1 LTVDAA
7 TSQQEESVTTD
18 QGGHERGL
26 RANAIGLGGDVIVA
40 VANVAPS
47 SAVAFTLALLLTL
60 TGLASPLVVVIVGA
74 LMLCVTLGYAAMN
87 RWRPSAGAPYV
98 WVGEA
103 TTPVAGIGTGLMQ
116 ALGATLFN
124 IGNITLAGAY
134 LLFVVSPSS
143 TFPKAVTWL
152 IAAAIMGVLL
162 WISIRGL
169 RPSVWVQTGLIVIE
183 YASVISFVILALIHE
198 ASGAGGASLPSIH
211 DFSFASNIGGIRGLA
226 NAGVTC
232 AVLYAGWEAVAV
244 VGEESTKSRQNPGR
258 AMIASVAFLL
268 IWFTGLIMVF
278 QSIASQKTLLAH
290 GGDVLAYAGQL
301 VAPGLAGRILPLA
314 VLIAVIGTT
323 QLQMT
328 EASRILYAFARDRL
342 LPGFLGKINA
352 NHGTPWAAL
361 TVLGLIP
368 PIFLIPY
375 LASSSFFTIIT
386 NIISSGGEL
395 YLFLYFVVAVSS
407 VWFFRSQLRQSGRTM
422 LVGGILPLLGGLL
435 MLVLCVYGMTTEKG
449 VVTGVALGIIALCY
463 LVAFII
469 VRVVRD
475 SPFLDELQRR
485 RAAGISGPDAE
496 PAPAADVKGA
506 ADA

>member
-1 LTVDAA
+1 MTVEQDGP
-7 TSQQEESVTTD
+7 Q
-18 QGGHERGL
+18 RGL

-60 TGLASPLVVVIVGA
+60 TGLASPLIVLLVGL

-103 TTPVAGIGTGLMQ
+103 TSPVAGIGTGLLS

-169 RPSVWVQTGLIVIE
+169 RPSVWVQTTLIVIE
-183 YASVISFVILALIHE
+183 YASVISFLILALIHE
-198 ASGAGGASLPSIH
+198 ASHAGGATLPSWS
-211 DFSFASNIGGIRGLA
+211 DFSFGSNIGGIHGVA

-232 AVLYAGWEAVAV
+232 AVLYAGWEATSV
-244 VGEESTKSRQNPGR
+244 VSEESTKPRHNPGR
-258 AMIASVAFLL
+258 AMVASVAFLI
-268 IWFTGLIMVF
+268 IWFTVLVMVF
-278 QSIASQKTLLAH
+278 QGITNQKTLLAH
-290 GGDVLAYAGQL
+290 GGDVLAYAGSL
-301 VAPGLAGRILPLA
+301 LAPGLAGRILPLA

-328 EASRILYAFARDRL
+328 ESSRLLYAFARDRL
-342 LPGFLGKINA
+342 LPRFLGQISQK
-352 NHGTPWAAL
+352 HQTPWAAL
-361 TVLGLIP
+361 AVLGLIP

-375 LASSSFFTIIT
+375 LASSSFFKVIT
-386 NIISSGGEL
+386 DIISSGGEL
-395 YLFLYFVVAVSS
+395 YLFMYFMVAVSS
-407 VWFFRSQLRQSGRTM
+407 VWFYRSQLTKSGRS
-422 LVGGILPLLGGLL
+422 LLLGGILPLIGGGV
-435 MLVLCVYGMTTEKG
+435 MLVLCIYGMTTEAG
-449 VVTGVALGIIALCY
+449 VVTGVALGILVLCY
-463 LVAFII
+463 ALAFII
-469 VRVVRD
+469 VRTAKD
-475 SPFLDELQRR
+475 SPFLEELQRR
-485 RAAGISGPDAE
+485 RTAGLSGPDEELAQVPGPAE
-496 PAPAADVKGA
+496 G

>member
-1 LTVDAA
+1 
-7 TSQQEESVTTD
+7 VTTD
-18 QGGHERGL
+18 QGGSQRGL

-74 LMLCVTLGYAAMN
+74 LMLCVTLGYSAMN

-103 TTPVAGIGTGLMQ
+103 TTPGLGIGTGLLS

-134 LLFVVSPSS
+134 LLFVVSPST

-169 RPSVWVQTGLIVIE
+169 RPSVVVQTALLVIE
-183 YASVISFVILALIHE
+183 YVSVITFVILALIHE
-198 ASGAGGASLPSIH
+198 AGGSGGATLPSAS

-244 VGEESTKSRQNPGR
+244 VGEESTKPRQNPGR
-258 AMIASVAFLL
+258 AMIGSVAFLL
-268 IWFTGLIMVF
+268 VWFTGLIMVF
-278 QSIASQKTLLAH
+278 QGVASQKTLLAH
-290 GGDVLAYAGQL
+290 GGDVLAYAGSL
-301 VAPGLAGRILPLA
+301 LAPGIWGRILPLA

-342 LPGFLGKINA
+342 LPGFLGKISER
-352 NHGTPWAAL
+352 HQTPWVAL
-361 TVLGLIP
+361 TILGLIP

-375 LASSSFFTIIT
+375 LASSSFFTVIT
-386 NIISSGGEL
+386 HIISSGGEL
-395 YLFLYFVVAVSS
+395 YLFMYFVVAVSS
-407 VWFFRSQLRQSGRTM
+407 VWFYRSQLTKSGRS
-422 LVGGILPLLGGLL
+422 LVLGGVLPLIGGGL
-435 MLVLCVYGMTTEKG
+435 MLVLCIYGMTTEAG
-449 VVTGVALGIIALCY
+449 VVTAVALGILALTY
-463 LVAFII
+463 IGAFII
-469 VRVVRD
+469 VRTATD
-475 SPFLDELQRR
+475 SPFLEELQRR
-485 RAAGISGPDAE
+485 RAAGISGPEDEAGRVPD
-496 PAPAADVKGA
+496 PAGA